1 MAYISIAL
9 EWAIDQWA
17 VVLTALAFIYN
28 ISFKR
33 DNTQLLIASLTVTL
47 MYSAGHFVLAWIN
60 ELPVDVQVY
69 YRYSSRLMLYIMAT
83 IFLALVTY
91 RIGANFTTLFIF
103 LNFVGAMVLHLL
115 LHIDR
120 NVIALDK
127 IYESI
132 QDGVIYVNTHFA
144 GGYWGLW
151 DWYTGLLNFSGL
163 LVILYLLVGEEV
175 KEYICSRYF

>member
-17 VVLTALAFIYN
+17 VVLTALVFIYN

-33 DNTQLLIASLTVTL
+33 NNSQLLITSLTVAL

-60 ELPVDVQVY
+60 ELPVNEQVY
-69 YRYSSRLMLYIMAT
+69 YRYSSRLMLYILAT
-83 IFLALVTY
+83 IFLALITY
-91 RIGANFTTLFIF
+91 RIGSNFTTLFIF
-103 LNFVGAMVLHLL
+103 LNFLAAMTLHLL

-120 NVIALDK
+120 NVIAINK

-132 QDGVIYVNTHFA
+132 EDGVIHVNANFA
-144 GGYWGLW
+144 GGYWALW